1 MTEEKQKE
9 RNERI
14 GRIVNNVSQ
23 LPDEEQIYV
32 LGNVEGLVAKK
43 TIERKRSKK
52 PKGAQLFIKTVKSQK
67 AVGLDYDQLMK
78 QLEERGAQEICQKLY

>member
-52 PKGAQLFIKTVKSQK
+52 PKGA
-67 AVGLDYDQLMK
+67 
-78 QLEERGAQEICQKLY
+78 

>member
-14 GRIVNNVSQ
+14 GRIINNVSQ

-43 TIERKRSKK
+43 TIERKRSRKS
-52 PKGAQLFIKTVKSQK
+52 KGA
-67 AVGLDYDQLMK
+67 
-78 QLEERGAQEICQKLY
+78 

>member
-52 PKGAQLFIKTVKSQK
+52 PKGAQLLTKNNEVESE
-67 AVGLDYDQLMK
+67 V
-78 QLEERGAQEICQKLY
+78 